1 MKKLTILAL
10 HLGYGGIENAV
21 SSLANNLCN
30 TYDIEIV
37 SVYKLYDKPAY
48 KLNNKINIT
57 YLINSDIAIRVDEY
71 KKILKKGKII
81 KLFKVLFRDYKLNI
95 FKLIGDT
102 FISIKT
108 LNDKKNLLIEY
119 IKNMKTDIVISTR
132 SEHNILVS
140 KYAKDCKKIAWEHN
154 HGDIN
159 YINDVIDSCYNI
171 DSLVLVSKELYN
183 LYKENNKNNKLN
195 LFYVPNVIDSVP
207 SKTSKLDNKKLVSVG
222 RLVEVKGF
230 DDMIDV
236 MKLVHQKDKDVT
248 LEIIGDGDLYGHLN
262 QKIKDNNL
270 DEVITLAGF
279 KDKKYIND
287 SLANSSLFILT
298 SHSESFGIVVI
309 EAMAAGV
316 PTVAFSSAE
325 GLRELIN
332 KDNGILIDNRNIN
345 DMASKI
351 IELLNDRKQLK
362 AMGKCSYKNSL
373 NYTPN
378 KVYKLW
384 LDVMNGKNE

>member
-37 SVYKLYDKPAY
+37 SVYKLYDKPGY
-48 KLNNKINIT
+48 NLNDKIKIT
-57 YLINSDIAIRVDEY
+57 YLINSDIAIRVDKY

-81 KLFKVLFRDYKLNI
+81 KLFKVLFGDYKLNI
-95 FKLIGDT
+95 FRLIGDVYT
-102 FISIKT
+102 SVKT

-154 HGDIN
+154 HGDIK

-171 DSLVLVSKELYN
+171 DSLVLVSNELFN
-183 LYKENNKNNKLN
+183 LYKENNKNNKLK

-236 MKLVHQKDKDVT
+236 MKLVHEKDKDVT
-248 LEIIGDGDLYGHLN
+248 LEIISDGDLYDHLN
-262 QKIKDNNL
+262 QKIKDSNL
-270 DEVITLAGF
+270 DGVIKLAGF
-279 KDKKYIND
+279 KDKEYINN
-287 SLANSSLFILT
+287 SLIDSSLFLLT

-351 IELLNDRKQLK
+351 IELLNDRKLLK
-362 AMGKCSYKNSL
+362 SMGKHSYEDSL
-373 NYTPN
+373 CYTSD

-384 LDVMNGKNE
+384 LDVMNDKNE

>member
-37 SVYKLYDKPAY
+37 SVYKLYDKPGY
-48 KLNNKINIT
+48 NLNDKIKIT
-57 YLINSDIAIRVDEY
+57 YLINSDIAIRVDKY

-95 FKLIGDT
+95 FKLIGDIYT
-102 FISIKT
+102 SVKT

-154 HGDIN
+154 HGDIK

-183 LYKENNKNNKLN
+183 LYKENNKNDKLK

-236 MKLVHQKDKDVT
+236 MKLVHEKDKDVT
-248 LEIIGDGDLYGHLN
+248 LEIIGDGDLYNHLN

-270 DEVITLAGF
+270 DGVITLAGF
-279 KDKKYIND
+279 KDKEYINN
-287 SLANSSLFILT
+287 SLIDSSLFLLT
-298 SHSESFGIVVI
+298 SHSESFGIVAI

-325 GLRELIN
+325 GLRELID

-351 IELLNDRKQLK
+351 IELLNDRKLLK
-362 AMGKCSYKNSL
+362 SMGKHSYEDSL
-373 NYTPN
+373 CYTSD

-384 LDVMNGKNE
+384 LDVIDDKNE

>member
-37 SVYKLYDKPAY
+37 SVYKLYDKPGY
-48 KLNNKINIT
+48 KLNDKIKIT

-81 KLFKVLFRDYKLNI
+81 KLFKALFRDYKLNI

-108 LNDKKNLLIEY
+108 LNDKKNLLIDY
-119 IKNMKTDIVISTR
+119 IKNMKTDIVLSTR
-132 SEHNILVS
+132 SEHNVLVS

-154 HGDIN
+154 HGDTK

-183 LYKENNKNNKLN
+183 LYKENNKNDKLK

-236 MKLVHQKDKDVT
+236 MKLVHEKDKDVT

-270 DEVITLAGF
+270 DGVIKLVGF
-279 KDKKYIND
+279 KDKKYINN
-287 SLANSSLFILT
+287 SLSNSSLFLLT
-298 SHSESFGIVVI
+298 SYSESFGIVAI

-325 GLRELIN
+325 GLRELID

-345 DMASKI
+345 DMAFKI
-351 IELLNDRKQLK
+351 IELLNDRKLLK
-362 AMGKCSYKNSL
+362 SMGKHSYEKSL
-373 NYTPN
+373 NYTPD
-378 KVYKLW
+378 KVYSLW
-384 LDVMNGKNE
+384 LDVINDKNE